1 MPKISD
7 IQETPNPNA
16 VKFILREPVS
26 HGTSHSFKSAEEAE
40 GDTLAR
46 SIFLVGDVVSVF
58 YMDKMITVEKTDESD
73 WDEVL
78 PALAVPI
85 RASESVSNGS
95 SGAAEKVGGAIAAA
109 ASTDDPV
116 IAGDNVTL
124 RFTIDNTGGSAAS
137 AIAFTDDLRNVLPG
151 APDLTVAGGTGAV
164 CGGTLTEAPTGFLS
178 FSGGSVAAASSCS
191 FDVTL
196 TVPGGTADGSYGNVT
211 SNLTATYGA
220 AGIIIAP
227 ATDTLEV
234 SSAALLFSKEFT
246 DDPIVAGNTGTLEFT
261 IENPTGQAATALT
274 FTDDLDA
281 ALSGLAATGLPVND
295 VCGAGSQI
303 SGTSLLTLTGGS
315 IGPGS
320 SCTFTVSFV
329 VPGAAATG
337 G

>member
-116 IAGDNVTL
+116 IAEINALLDDRIRPYL
-124 RFTIDNTGGSAAS
+124 ASDGGW
-137 AIAFTDDLRNVLPG
+137 LEVLELEENVLKIRYQG
-151 APDLTVAGGTGAV
+151 A
-164 CGGTLTEAPTGFLS
+164 CGSCP
-178 FSGGSVAAASSCS
+178 SS
-191 FDVTL
+191 L
-196 TVPGGTADGSYGNVT
+196 
-211 SNLTATYGA
+211 
-220 AGIIIAP
+220 
-227 ATDTLEV
+227 
-234 SSAALLFSKEFT
+234 
-246 DDPIVAGNTGTLEFT
+246 TGTLMA
-261 IENPTGQAATALT
+261 IENMIR
-274 FTDDLDA
+274 DEIDER
-281 ALSGLAATGLPVND
+281 
-295 VCGAGSQI
+295 I
-303 SGTSLLTLTGGS
+303 E
-315 IGPGS
+315 
-320 SCTFTVSFV
+320 V
-329 VPGAAATG
+329 VAV
-337 G
+337 